1 MSDFPLPRIKDFLQ
15 SVVPF
20 DTMEEAELQ
29 RVVGLMDLAYFPRGE
44 VIIQA
49 GEDPSKN
56 LYVIMNGSVRV
67 TLPRQ
72 SGEELLVDVRGEGD
86 TFGALSLLQGELAL
100 FTVTAQED
108 LLAFMLPDEP
118 FRALVRDNPV
128 FKRHF
133 SFSLARNIDAVRHAA
148 DHHTIQMTG
157 TETLGLDAV
166 LTGSRVHELMSK
178 QLLTCLP
185 VTPVKAAAILMTQRK
200 VGSIMVCEAGGRPLG
215 ILTDTDLRVRVLAAG
230 VAPDVP
236 VAEVMSR
243 SMKSISPQAFAFE
256 AMIEMARHGV
266 HHLAV
271 TEDQRL
277 VGVISDHD
285 LTMVTGSSP
294 VGVMK
299 EVAKVSSLED
309 LAELPRRMNRVMETL
324 LRLGG
329 SAEYMLDVLSEFND
343 RLTVR
348 LIRLTQNAM
357 EHKGLGPAPVQFSW
371 LALGSAGRREQA
383 LHQGQDYAV
392 VYANVPPDREE
403 TVHVWF
409 SEFAGRMIEGL
420 SSCGFKGTSE
430 AVMNDALLCCRSEAA
445 WEESFMAWI
454 EGAHPPALAMAAKYF
469 DLRAV
474 YAETGFVEMLW
485 NKIFNAIEA
494 NRDFLGRLRLAG
506 PQTRPPVGFLRQ
518 FAVDYD
524 GAYLDRLNLEE
535 VALEPVVGAARIM
548 ALDQRLRQTNTLER
562 LGAVA
567 RLGLLKD
574 RMAEDLYEAFSFVTL
589 LRIARRLEESHNGR
603 DEGAYLDP
611 AELNRVQRKMLK
623 ESFQVVGKLQEFTA
637 QRYAQ

>member
-20 DTMEEAELQ
+20 DAMEESELQ
-29 RVVGLMDLAYFPRGE
+29 RLVGLMDLAYFPRGE
-44 VIIQA
+44 VIIQTGA
-49 GEDPSKN
+49 EPSKN

-72 SGEELLVDVRGEGD
+72 SGEELLIDVRGEGD
-86 TFGALSLLQGELAL
+86 TFGALSLLQGEQAL

-118 FRALVRDNPV
+118 FRALVRDNQV

-133 SFSLARNIDAVRHAA
+133 SFSLARNIDAVRRAA
-148 DHHTIQMTG
+148 DRHTTQMTG
-157 TETLGLDAV
+157 TGSLGLDAV

-178 QLLTCLP
+178 KLLTCLEA
-185 VTPVKAAAILMTQRK
+185 TPVKAAAILMTQRK
-200 VGSIMVCEAGGRPLG
+200 VGSIMVCESGGRPLG

-230 VAPDVP
+230 AAPDTP
-236 VAEVMSR
+236 VAEVMSQ
-243 SMKSISPQAFAFE
+243 SVKAISPQAFAFE

-271 TEDQRL
+271 TEGQRL

-299 EVAKVSSLED
+299 EVAKVSSLEH
-309 LAELPRRMNRVMETL
+309 LAGLPRRMNRVMETL

-343 RLTVR
+343 RLTLR
-348 LIRLTQNAM
+348 LLRLTQQAM
-357 EHKGLGPAPVQFSW
+357 EHEGLGPPPVQFSW

-383 LHQGQDYAV
+383 LNQGQDYAV
-392 VYANVPPDREE
+392 VYANVPPDHEE
-403 TVHVWF
+403 AVHGWF
-409 SEFAGRMIEGL
+409 SEFARRVSEGL
-420 SSCGFKGTSE
+420 SSCGFVGDPD
-430 AVMNDALLCCRSEAA
+430 AVMSDSRRCCRSESS

-454 EGAHPPALAMAAKYF
+454 SAAEPPVLAQAAKYF

-474 YAETGFVEMLW
+474 YAETGFVETLW
-485 NKIFNAIEA
+485 NKILGAIE
-494 NRDFLGRLRLAG
+494 RDRGFLGRLRRAG
-506 PQTRPPVGFLRQ
+506 SQRRPPVGFLRQ
-518 FAVDYD
+518 FAVEPD
-524 GAYLDRLNLEE
+524 GSYLDRLNLKE
-535 VALEPVVGAARIM
+535 VALDPVAWAARLM
-548 ALDQRLRQTNTLER
+548 ALDQKVRQTNTLER

-574 RMAEDLYEAFSFVTL
+574 RTAEDLYEAYSFITL
-589 LRIARRLEESHNGR
+589 LRIARRLEENHNGH
-603 DEGAYLDP
+603 DSGAYLDP
-611 AELNRVQRKMLK
+611 ASLNRVQRKMLK
-623 ESFQVVGKLQEFTA
+623 ESFQVIGQLQEFTA
-637 QRYAQ
+637 QRYPD

>member
-20 DTMEEAELQ
+20 DTLDETELE

-44 VIIQA
+44 VIIQS
-49 GEDPSKN
+49 GEEPSKN

-72 SGEELLVDVRGEGD
+72 SGEELLIDVRGEGD
-86 TFGALSLLQGELAL
+86 TFGALSLLQGEQAL
-100 FTVTAQED
+100 FSVTAQED

-118 FRALVRDNPV
+118 FRALVQDNQV

-133 SFSLARNIDAVRHAA
+133 SFSLARNIDAVRRAA
-148 DHHTIQMTG
+148 DRHTTQMTG

-178 QLLTCLP
+178 SLLTCLP

-200 VGSIMVCEAGGRPLG
+200 VGSIMVCEPGAHPLG

-230 VAPDVP
+230 AAPDTP
-236 VAEVMSR
+236 VAEVMSQ
-243 SMKSISPQAFAFE
+243 SIKTISPHAFAFE

-309 LAELPRRMNRVMETL
+309 LAGLPRRMNRVMETL

-343 RLTVR
+343 RLNQR
-348 LIRLTQNAM
+348 LLRLTLRAM
-357 EHKGLGPAPVQFSW
+357 ENKGLGPAPVQFSW

-383 LHQGQDYAV
+383 LNQGQDYAV
-392 VYANVPPDREE
+392 VYASVPPDREE
-403 TVHVWF
+403 AVNAWF
-409 SEFAGRMIEGL
+409 GEFARRMGEGL
-420 SSCGFKGTSE
+420 SSCGFVGNPD
-430 AVMNDALLCCRSEAA
+430 AVMKDARRCCRSEAS
-445 WEESFMAWI
+445 WEESFLAWVSAA
-454 EGAHPPALAMAAKYF
+454 EPPALAQAAKYF
-469 DLRAV
+469 DLRVV
-474 YAETGFVEMLW
+474 YAETGFVETLW
-485 NKIFNAIEA
+485 HKIFNAIESE
-494 NRDFLGRLRLAG
+494 RGFLGRLRRADS
-506 PQTRPPVGFLRQ
+506 QRRPPVGFLRQ
-518 FAVDYD
+518 FAVERD
-524 GAYLDRLNLEE
+524 GTYLDSLNLEE
-535 VALEPVVGAARIM
+535 VALEPVVRAARLM

-567 RLGLLKD
+567 RLGLLKE
-574 RMAEDLYEAFSFVTL
+574 RMSEDLYEAYSFISM
-589 LRIARRLEESHNGR
+589 LRIARHLEENHNGH
-603 DEGAYLDP
+603 DSGAFLDP
-611 AELNRVQRKMLK
+611 ASLNRVQRKMLK
-623 ESFQVVGKLQEFTA
+623 ESFQVIAQLQDFIT
-637 QRYAQ
+637 QRYPD